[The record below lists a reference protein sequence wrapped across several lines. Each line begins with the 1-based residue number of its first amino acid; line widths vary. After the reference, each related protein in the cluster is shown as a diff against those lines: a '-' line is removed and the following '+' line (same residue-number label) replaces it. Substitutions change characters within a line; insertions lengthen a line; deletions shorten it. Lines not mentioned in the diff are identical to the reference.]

1 MAFACTD
8 YVSESVC
15 LSRRYR
21 EQNNVLLTIKL
32 FDLCCNDKTKI
43 ERNYG
48 IVRLQGERRLD
59 VAKLVKR
66 KKHIIVRV
74 KTKLDYLGIL
84 F

>member
-15 LSRRYR
+15 LSRRYH

-48 IVRLQGERRLD
+48 IVRLQWRTQIGCSQ
-59 VAKLVKR
+59 
-66 KKHIIVRV
+66 I
-74 KTKLDYLGIL
+74 G
-84 F
+84 